1 MYRLMYVNY
10 NIFLKRGGTKLRK
23 KILILLLVVILIF
36 SGFVVNATDD
46 NIKTFEKMINITNP
60 VIIDEG
66 QYIFVNLNEA
76 SSVIEKP
83 GEPMLP
89 IISQVFIL
97 PFGSKIASVDVCFSD
112 FKQIQVSKE
121 IKPVPGPIMLNNLVK
136 VEETVK
142 DLDIYDSAELYPS
155 SSFVYNVGVG
165 LDGLEHVVYLS
176 VHCFPVRYSPKE
188 NMIYYSEEIS
198 IKIIYEEPSSL
209 ILSSDEYDL
218 IIISPSKFSRNL
230 QPLIEYKN
238 SVGVRTIY
246 KTTEEIYD
254 GYQGRDEPEKIKY
267 FIKEAIESWN
277 AKYLL
282 LVGDVDS
289 LPIRYTKAEMFDVES
304 LPTDLYYADIYDNN
318 GSFCSWDTNY
328 NDVFGEYDRHG
339 VMIDYMDLYA
349 DINVGRIPCTNNK
362 DLKIVVR
369 KIITYETKT
378 LGQDWFNRAI
388 LMGGDT
394 FPDNNIYEGEIV
406 LGEVLEQ
413 IPEFEPIKLFTSKEN
428 YNPININ
435 REITKGAGLV
445 SYSGHGFE
453 NGFGTF
459 PPNGEERIDY
469 FTPYTI
475 GMLNNNKFPV
485 IFFDACCVAT
495 LDYNY
500 LGIKLPCIA
509 WYLIK
514 KPVGGAIA
522 TIGSTRVAFTMVD
535 GNGVHG
541 GAGFM
546 NVHFFKSYEPGI
558 AVSQML
564 VSAQNDY
571 INDNPWIDYFTLQ
584 EFILIGDPSLRL
596 GGYSL

>member
-1 MYRLMYVNY
+1 MYVNCS
-10 NIFLKRGGTKLRK
+10 IFLLIRGGIKMRK
-23 KILILLLVVILIF
+23 KILILLLIGILFF
-36 SGFVVNATDD
+36 SGFIVNASDE
-46 NIKTFEKMINITNP
+46 NVKIIEKTINVTNP
-60 VIIDEG
+60 VVIDDG
-66 QYIFVNLNEA
+66 QYILVNLNGA

-89 IISQVFIL
+89 MISQVFIL
-97 PFGSKIASVDVCFSD
+97 PFGSKISSVDVSFSD

-121 IKPVPGPIMLNNLVK
+121 IKPAPEPILLNTLVK
-136 VEETVK
+136 SEEIVK
-142 DLDIYDSAELYPS
+142 DSDIYESVDLYPS
-155 SSFVYNVGVG
+155 SSFVYNVGAG

-176 VHCFPVRYSPKE
+176 VHCYPVRYSPKE
-188 NMIYYSEEIS
+188 NIIYYSEKIV
-198 IKIIYEEPSSL
+198 IKIIYEESSSSV
-209 ILSSDEYDL
+209 LSSDIYDL
-218 IIISPSKFSRNL
+218 VIISPSKFSRNL
-230 QPLIEYKN
+230 APLIEHKN

-246 KTTEEIYD
+246 KSTQEIYE

-267 FIKEAIESWN
+267 FIKDAIESWG
-277 AKYLL
+277 AKYVL
-282 LVGDVDS
+282 LVGDIDS
-289 LPIRYTKAEMFDVES
+289 LPIRYTNAEMFDVGS
-304 LPTDLYYADIYDNN
+304 LPTDLYYADIYDEN
-318 GSFCSWDTNY
+318 GSFCSWDTND

-339 VMIDYMDLYA
+339 VMIDYMDIYA
-349 DINVGRIPCTNNK
+349 DINVGRIPCVNNM

-378 LGQDWFNRAI
+378 YGLDWFNRAL

-394 FPDNNIYEGEIV
+394 FPDNNIFEGEIV

-413 IPEFEPIKLFTSKEN
+413 IPEFEPIKLFTSAEN
-428 YNPININ
+428 YNPMNIN
-435 REITKGAGLV
+435 RQITKGAGLV

-500 LGIKLPCIA
+500 LGVKLPCIA

-546 NVHFFKSYEPGI
+546 NVHFFMAYQPGI

-564 VSAQNDY
+564 VSSQNDY
-571 INDNPWIDYFTLQ
+571 MNDNPWTDFFTLQ
-584 EFILIGDPSLRL
+584 EFILLGDPSLKL
-596 GGYSL
+596 GGYSS